1 MNMMNR
7 MKGCLGTLLSSVESV
22 VVIWSLARKPYAYNH
37 SSTWIRGTEVHSMKY
52 LYFYVMARQFYA
64 SGWANARAW
73 VSSTLVFL
81 SYAFM
86 LSMKLNGELRLQ
98 MTFFYTENAH
108 QTSVC
113 TLHVIY
119 HRQVTLN
126 CLFISTNG
134 HRLHN
139 KMCHFSPI
147 FNTYF

>member
-1 MNMMNR
+1 
-7 MKGCLGTLLSSVESV
+7 
-22 VVIWSLARKPYAYNH
+22 
-37 SSTWIRGTEVHSMKY
+37 
-52 LYFYVMARQFYA
+52 
-64 SGWANARAW
+64 
-73 VSSTLVFL
+73 
-81 SYAFM
+81 M
-86 LSMKLNGELRLQ
+86 LSIKLNGELRLQ

-139 KMCHFSPI
+139 KMCQIGASIHI
-147 FNTYF
+147 FKSLGSQFDLGMREEQVLFI